1 MQLFASPGFPLEQLC
16 SLLAHTNAHA
26 MRHGRHR
33 CKLHCYSCTGAP
45 PARSDE
51 STASSTTCVSK
62 MYFDQRF
69 CSAANLSVPWW
80 DKDKHKHN
88 IIIQSV
94 KRNTAVSLHGLAQRV
109 ESLTAVATSSENF
122 FIISASCDMAI
133 GVLTCWFQRH
143 NSRAH

>member
-1 MQLFASPGFPLEQLC
+1 
-16 SLLAHTNAHA
+16 
-26 MRHGRHR
+26 
-33 CKLHCYSCTGAP
+33 
-45 PARSDE
+45 
-51 STASSTTCVSK
+51 

-80 DKDKHKHN
+80 DKDTHKHS

-122 FIISASCDMAI
+122 FIISASCDRAI
-133 GVLTCWFQRH
+133 GVLTCWLILKVVVR
-143 NSRAH
+143 SPDGCPSITRSIPVLSLYELATLVG